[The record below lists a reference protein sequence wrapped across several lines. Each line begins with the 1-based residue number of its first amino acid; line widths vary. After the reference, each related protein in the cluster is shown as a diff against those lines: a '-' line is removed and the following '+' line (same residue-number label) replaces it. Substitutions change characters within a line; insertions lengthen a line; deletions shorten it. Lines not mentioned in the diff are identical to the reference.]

1 MTIMHSKKSQINHL
15 IPFLDLDAG
24 YCELKSEID
33 SAVSRVLSSGK
44 YVLGSEVISFEEE
57 FASFTGAN
65 HTIAV
70 SDGLSA
76 LYLALCAIGIKQGDE
91 VIVPSNTFIA
101 TWLSVTHCGATP
113 VPAEPDPDTYNI
125 DVSKLQCLLTE
136 RTRAIIPVH
145 LYGQPADMGP
155 LIQFARENNL
165 KILEDA
171 AQAHGASYFGRKIG
185 SLETDAVAWSF
196 YPGKNLGAFGDGG
209 AVTTNDPI
217 IEKKLRLLRNYGSDE
232 KYVHQIRGVN
242 SRLDEIQAAV
252 LNVKLKYLDAW
263 NERRKNIASM
273 YLRGINNPSISL
285 PRSCRGADPVWH
297 LFVVR
302 SSDRERL
309 REHCKRFGV
318 TTLIHYPCPPH
329 KQAAYNLSVKL
340 PIAETLSDEVVSLP
354 IGPHMTSEM
363 VDRVTDCLNAFR

>member
-1 MTIMHSKKSQINHL
+1 
-15 IPFLDLDAG
+15 
-24 YCELKSEID
+24 
-33 SAVSRVLSSGK
+33 
-44 YVLGSEVISFEEE
+44 
-57 FASFTGAN
+57 
-65 HTIAV
+65 
-70 SDGLSA
+70 
-76 LYLALCAIGIKQGDE
+76 
-91 VIVPSNTFIA
+91 
-101 TWLSVTHCGATP
+101 
-113 VPAEPDPDTYNI
+113 
-125 DVSKLQCLLTE
+125 
-136 RTRAIIPVH
+136 
-145 LYGQPADMGP
+145 MGP